1 MRARLPQVVV
11 WAGPPCA
18 RAWLCWL
25 LPACLLSALL
35 VLSVSRPALAQAQV
49 ELSLQV
55 SSPEVAVGET
65 LDVQL
70 DAMSTDGEAP
80 THPELVVPGSFEL
93 RGPSIGTR
101 QQVSITGFRMVRQ
114 SGISATWQLTATRAG
129 VYSIGPAS
137 VLAGGRRQQAKAVQ
151 IRVVPESQRS
161 QRPQRRGRRTP
172 GSPFDP
178 FDPFGNDDAI
188 DDLFDRLRGGGSTG
202 FDRLPEAPA
211 ELIPEPLPDS
221 LAFLDA
227 RLTPQNAVVG
237 QQLTLTIYAHGSQ
250 SVFQEAPGS
259 HEPSHADFLALRLVE
274 DPSRQPVHQYTRD
287 GQRWIMVKVRE
298 IALFPLRAG
307 RLEIGPLEFG
317 FLGRRYSSRSAQ
329 GLRRSSPAL
338 SVSVAEPPAQGRP
351 PGYAGDVGNFQ
362 LSALVEPR
370 KISAGGSIAVT
381 ARVEGTGRLPGALKL
396 PEQAG
401 VEWLEP
407 TLRDEATTNGTS
419 VGGTRTFNY
428 VVRMTRPG
436 TIDLGRLGI
445 SFYQPEAQ
453 RYRSR
458 SVELGQVTVEA
469 APAGAQPAA
478 PETAQSGPR
487 LSELVKFRGQLEPQ
501 RLSRPLTDH
510 AGFWWSL
517 GGAPACVLLAA
528 GLRSARRRLRARSEQ
543 REQSQATHAR
553 RALAGAQEAARR
565 GELDQVLS
573 GVERAIYLAIEWSTG
588 LRARALLRSELE
600 ARLQAEGLSGEQAAA
615 ATQLLGQCAELRRAG
630 SAAEPSRVRALLKPA
645 EALITPLLK
654 QPARGAGTSPDLDE
668 ARA

>member
-1 MRARLPQVVV
+1 MRAEPPWRLCWSLPV
-11 WAGPPCA
+11 
-18 RAWLCWL
+18 WL
-25 LPACLLSALL
+25 LPALLL
-35 VLSVSRPALAQAQV
+35 LSVSRGALAQAQV
-49 ELSLQV
+49 ELNLQV

-80 THPELVVPGSFEL
+80 TQPELVVPNSFEL

-114 SGISATWQLTATRAG
+114 SGISATWQLTPTRAG

-151 IRVVPESQRS
+151 IRVVPEGQRS
-161 QRPQRRGRRTP
+161 QRPQRRGRRIP

-178 FDPFGNDDAI
+178 FDPFGTDDAM
-188 DDLFDRLRGGGSTG
+188 DDLFDRLRGGGSAG
-202 FDRLPEAPA
+202 FDRLPQAPP

-227 RLTPQNAVVG
+227 RLTPQRAVVG

-287 GQRWIMVKVRE
+287 GQRWIVVKVRE

-307 RLEIGPLEFG
+307 TLEIGPLEFG

-338 SVSVAEPPAQGRP
+338 RVPVSEPPIQGRP
-351 PGYAGDVGNFQ
+351 PGYAGDVGDFR
-362 LSALVEPR
+362 LSAVVEPR

-401 VEWLEP
+401 VEWLQP
-407 TLRDEATTNGTS
+407 TLRDETNTNGTT

-436 TIDLGRLGI
+436 TIDLGRLAL
-445 SFYQPEAQ
+445 SFYQPETQ
-453 RYRSR
+453 RYRTVP
-458 SVELGQVTVEA
+458 VELGQVIVEA
-469 APAGAQPAA
+469 APAGAEPAEPAA
-478 PETAQSGPR
+478 AAGQAGPR
-487 LSELVKFRGQLEPQ
+487 LSELVRFRGQLEPQ
-501 RLSRPLTDH
+501 SVSRPLTEH

-517 GGAPACVLLAA
+517 AGAPGLVLLAA
-528 GLRSARRRLRARSEQ
+528 GVRSARRRLRSRREQ

-553 RALAGAQEAARR
+553 RALAAAREAAAR

-573 GVERAIYLAIEWSTG
+573 GVERALYLAIEWSTG

-600 ARLQAEGLSGEQAAA
+600 GRLQAEGLSAEQAAT
-615 ATQLLGQCAELRRAG
+615 ATQLLGQCTELRRAG
-630 SAAEPSRVRALLKPA
+630 SAAEASAVGALLRRT
-645 EALITPLLK
+645 EALVAPLLERT
-654 QPARGAGTSPDLDE
+654 ARSARTSSNLDE